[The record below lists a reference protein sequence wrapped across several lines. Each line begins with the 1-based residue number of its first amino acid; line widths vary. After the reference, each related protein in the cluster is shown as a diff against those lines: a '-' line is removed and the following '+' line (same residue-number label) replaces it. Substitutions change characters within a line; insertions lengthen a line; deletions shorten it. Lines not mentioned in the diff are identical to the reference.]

1 MTRMKD
7 EGDGARRGFV
17 YCPPAMTTAPLA
29 AALPE
34 QTLGHHI
41 RRTFALAVPVMFARA
56 GLIVMMAVDTM
67 MVGHAG
73 GQELAFFSISLA
85 PQMALLVTGIGLLV
99 GTVVLVAQADGA
111 GKPELAGRIWRLA
124 LLIAAVLGALFSLVL
139 LAGEPILLALGQAP
153 EIAAGG
159 GRVLAMFAPGMPAIM
174 MFVATTSFLEGV
186 GRPNAGMVI
195 ALGANLMNAGLN
207 WLMIWGHWG
216 LPAMG
221 AEGAVL
227 ATTITRWTMTAV
239 IICYAVLMAE
249 HHRFGVRA
257 PLKGHLHYIGKL
269 LLVGAPLAAGTAMET
284 TAFSAMTIFTGW
296 LGEVPLAAYQVTLNV
311 VTLCFM
317 LTLGLSTATAV
328 RVANAVGRGDR
339 AGVARAGWVGAG
351 LVCLMMMILAVIVG
365 TLRTPI
371 AALYTTDLAVQAMTV
386 GALAIA
392 APMLIA
398 DGLQGVLMGAVRGA
412 ADVIVPTTLHAF
424 SFWGVTVPLGYFLA
438 IVLDLGMTGI
448 MSSLVAGLITA
459 SLLLGGRFHVISRR
473 HIRPF

>member
-1 MTRMKD
+1 M
-7 EGDGARRGFV
+7 V
-17 YCPPAMTTAPLA
+17 YCPAAMTATS
-29 AALPE
+29 AALPNPD

-41 RRTFALAVPVMFARA
+41 RRTVALAVPVMFARA

-85 PQMALLVTGIGLLV
+85 PQMTLLVTGIGLLV
-99 GTVVLVAQADGA
+99 GTVVLAAQADGA
-111 GKPELAGRIWRLA
+111 GRPERAGRIWRLA
-124 LLIAAVLGALFSLVL
+124 LLIAFVLGLVYALVL
-139 LAGEPILLALGQAP
+139 LAGEWILLALGQTP

-159 GRVLAMFAPGMPAIM
+159 GRVLVMFAPGMPAIM
-174 MFVATTSFLEGV
+174 MYVATTSFLEGV

-195 ALGANLMNAGLN
+195 ALAANVLNAALN
-207 WLMIWGHWG
+207 WVLIWGELG
-216 LPAMG
+216 APAMG

-227 ATTITRWTMTAV
+227 ATSITRWAMTAV
-239 IICYAVLMAE
+239 IIAYALRMAE
-249 HHRFGVRA
+249 RHHFGVRA
-257 PLKGHLHYIGKL
+257 PLAGHFHYVGKL
-269 LLVGAPLAAGTAMET
+269 LKVGAPLAVGTALET

-296 LGEVPLAAYQVTLNV
+296 LGETPLAAYQVTLNV

-339 AGVARAGWVGAG
+339 PGMARAGWVGTG
-351 LVCLMMMILAVIVG
+351 MVCLLMLILAVVVG
-365 TLRTPI
+365 WLRGPI
-371 AALYTTDLAVQAMTV
+371 ATAYTTDPAVQIMAM

-392 APMLIA
+392 APMLVV

-424 SFWGVTVPLGYFLA
+424 SFWGVTVPLGYLLA
-438 IVLDLGMTGI
+438 IVLDLGMAGI
-448 MSSLVAGLITA
+448 MASLVVGLICA
-459 SLLLGGRFHVISRR
+459 SLLLGARFHVISRR
-473 HIRPF
+473 HIRPV